1 VILLGIAEASRFW
14 WLRRRAACGKYGK
27 YGKFSAS
34 FCGRRTN
41 SEKDCYGNYT
51 ASRAQ
56 PVKTFRTFRTFRSA
70 TAQSAASCAPD
81 RALAEAQASS
91 CARQP
96 RSSRDQQ
103 ANQVTRPRAA
113 DWQGHWGLFARCQ
126 RVPRTARA
134 RIARIFCPDKNHI
147 NQTFEN
153 GKMTEK
159 KSKRGGARPG
169 AGRPKGSTERRFLEQ
184 PEQRKR
190 YKNAT
195 TPIEYLLAVM
205 NDPLADFRRRDRAA
219 RAAVKYCHPKATA
232 SKPK

>member
-1 VILLGIAEASRFW
+1 MSRQ
-14 WLRRRAACGKYGK
+14 RD
-27 YGKFSAS
+27 
-34 FCGRRTN
+34 N
-41 SEKDCYGNYT
+41 SHQVGCQEKKPQQHQGEGV
-51 ASRAQ
+51 SREKLQ
-56 PVKTFRTFRTFRSA
+56 KR
-70 TAQSAASCAPD
+70 PD
-81 RALAEAQASS
+81 
-91 CARQP
+91 
-96 RSSRDQQ
+96 
-103 ANQVTRPRAA
+103 T
-113 DWQGHWGLFARCQ
+113 
-126 RVPRTARA
+126 PRT

-219 RAAVKYCHPKATA
+219 RAAVKYCHPKAS
-232 SKPK
+232 SKPPTN